1 METLPPDAL
10 SSVLAFLPAESAHAF
25 AAAPISRG
33 FRRAVGGERDVW
45 ASLCAAQPW
54 RGGRRLG
61 VARDGGR
68 RAADRA
74 RAAPTTPRLPA
85 ACRGASDADLRA
97 LHGAMVQILRRHD
110 GARGGRACGKRGT
123 PRRARR
129 ARRPVRA
136 AA

>member
-45 ASLCAAQPW
+45 ASLCAALPW
-54 RGGRRLG
+54 RGDRVG
-61 VARDGGR
+61 VARDGDQ
-68 RAADRA
+68 RAADRP

-97 LHGAMVQILRRHD
+97 LHGAMVQILRRREL
-110 GARGGRACGKRGT
+110 RGGRACGKRST

-136 AA
+136 A